1 MARNYSDDRIKASI
15 KSFSKLF
22 KMTLNKM
29 YSIIV
34 CGGGQRKNKDEGSM
48 SLEYSAW
55 NNSSKIL
62 LFKTP

>member
-1 MARNYSDDRIKASI
+1 
-15 KSFSKLF
+15 
-22 KMTLNKM
+22 MTLNKM
-29 YSIIV
+29 YSVIV
-34 CGGGQRKNKDEGSM
+34 CVWQRKIKDEDSM